1 MGNQTSILDKSNF
14 KYLKNYSPSK
24 FSSSI
29 SQEKTHYIILAC
41 NGESQNILNNK
52 NNSELSGIGK
62 EQAMDI
68 GCQLKLN
75 LLGINFSEINIFTSP
90 YIKNIQTALY
100 MTNIIDYGDSSNKF
114 LYINKNLA
122 DVYNPD
128 FDYNSTQDLVSQD
141 LYTNLIV
148 PLYQGKKYNLENKN
162 LGEIKN
168 IINKGQTE
176 KDIIN
181 RFNEITELIY
191 KYILN
196 KYQNSA
202 DNSLNI
208 ICTKK
213 EQFNQILQKLI
224 SLFNINKEN
233 KVYSELN
240 KEINFNETF
249 CFKISFSP
257 EKMFYYLGKL
267 IPNKIGLNENIN
279 PNKKI
284 NNRFIAIMR
293 HGERIDNT
301 KLKINQE
308 SQKYDPELTFEGMKQ
323 AINTGIQLHNY
334 FIEEKIEINE
344 INVFNSPSLRTL
356 QTGILAAGAADYSEK
371 VEKTIRII
379 TDLNETS
386 VEGGFEN
393 NKEESPI
400 YYYKD
405 KDKNLKIIYDKFIT
419 NLIKDRKYRYGTLDF
434 SSILGKEAFED
445 GEIMKKRAENVITNI
460 NEFSRTSYN
469 QGENTLNIVS
479 THQLN
484 VAMIVAFL
492 IQELNK
498 ELKEK
503 GLNEIHIIDQ
513 SFGYCHCYLF
523 KFDENDEFSYVG
535 LIKPDIYECFQLNIN
550 KFN

>member
-1 MGNQTSILDKSNF
+1 MGNHTSIIDKSNF

-29 SQEKTHYIILAC
+29 SQEKTHYIILTC
-41 NGESQNILNNK
+41 NGESNN
-52 NNSELSGIGK
+52 NELTGLGK
-62 EQAMDI
+62 EQAMEI

-90 YIKNIQTALY
+90 YINNIQTSLY
-100 MTNIIDYGDSSNKF
+100 MTNIIDCDDNSNKF

-122 DVYNPD
+122 DIYNPE
-128 FDYNSTQDLVSQD
+128 FDYNSIQDLFSRD
-141 LYTNLIV
+141 LYTNLIG
-148 PLYQGKKYNLENKN
+148 PLYQKQKYNLENKDF
-162 LGEIKN
+162 GEMKN

-176 KDIIN
+176 DDIIN

-196 KYQNSA
+196 KYRNSD

-213 EQFNQILQKLI
+213 EHLNQILSKLI
-224 SLFNINKEN
+224 TLFNLNKDN
-233 KVYSELN
+233 KVYLELN
-240 KEINFNETF
+240 IEKNYNETF

-267 IPNKIGLNENIN
+267 IPNEIGLNKNIS

-323 AINTGIQLHNY
+323 AINAGIQLHNY
-334 FIEEKIEINE
+334 FIEEKIELNE
-344 INVFNSPSLRTL
+344 INIYNSPSLRTL
-356 QTGILAAGAADYSEK
+356 QTGILAGGAVDYSDQI
-371 VEKTIRII
+371 EKTIRII

-400 YYYKD
+400 YYHKD
-405 KDKNLKIIYDKFIT
+405 KDKNLKIIYDKYIT
-419 NLIKDRKYRYGTLDF
+419 NLIKERKYRYGTLDF
-434 SSILGKEAFED
+434 SSILGKEVLED

-469 QGENTLNIVS
+469 EGENTLNIIS

-484 VAMIVAFL
+484 VAMIVEFL

-503 GLNEIHIIDQ
+503 GLDEIKIVDQ

-523 KFDENDEFSYVG
+523 RFDENDEFSYVG
-535 LIKPDIYECFQLNIN
+535 LIKPDIYGCFQHNIN
-550 KFN
+550 K

>member
-1 MGNQTSILDKSNF
+1 MGNHTSIIDKSNF

-29 SQEKTHYIILAC
+29 SQEKTHYIILTC
-41 NGESQNILNNK
+41 NGESNN
-52 NNSELSGIGK
+52 NELTGLGK
-62 EQAMDI
+62 EQAMEI

-90 YIKNIQTALY
+90 YIKNIQTSLY
-100 MTNIIDYGDSSNKF
+100 MTNIIDCDDNSNKF

-122 DVYNPD
+122 DIYNPE
-128 FDYNSTQDLVSQD
+128 FDYNSIQDLFSRD
-141 LYTNLIV
+141 SYTNLIG
-148 PLYQGKKYNLENKN
+148 PLYQGQKYNLENKDF
-162 LGEIKN
+162 GEMKN
-168 IINKGQTE
+168 VINKTQTE
-176 KDIIN
+176 ADIIN
-181 RFNEITELIY
+181 RFNEIIELIY

-196 KYQNSA
+196 KHQNSD

-208 ICTKK
+208 ICTNK
-213 EQFNQILQKLI
+213 EQINQILSKLI
-224 SLFNINKEN
+224 TLFGIDKDN
-233 KVYSELN
+233 KVNLELN
-240 KEINFNETF
+240 IEKNYNETF

-267 IPNKIGLNENIN
+267 LPRKIGLNESIN
-279 PNKKI
+279 SNKKI

-323 AINTGIQLHNY
+323 AINAGIQLHNY

-344 INVFNSPSLRTL
+344 INIYNSPSLRTL
-356 QTGILAAGAADYSEK
+356 QTGILAAGAVDYSDQI
-371 VEKTIRII
+371 EKTIRII

-400 YYYKD
+400 YYHKE
-405 KDKNLKIIYDKFIT
+405 KDKNLKTIYDKYIT
-419 NLIKDRKYRYGTLDF
+419 NLIKERKYRYGTLDF
-434 SSILGKEAFED
+434 SSILGKEVLED

-469 QGENTLNIVS
+469 EGENTLNIIS

-484 VAMIVAFL
+484 VAMIVEFL

-503 GLNEIHIIDQ
+503 GLDEIKIVDQ

-535 LIKPDIYECFQLNIN
+535 LIKPDIYGCFQHNIN
-550 KFN
+550 K

>member
-1 MGNQTSILDKSNF
+1 MGNHTSIIDKSNF

-29 SQEKTHYIILAC
+29 SQEKTHYIILTC
-41 NGESQNILNNK
+41 NGESNN
-52 NNSELSGIGK
+52 NELTGLGK
-62 EQAMDI
+62 EQAMEI

-75 LLGINFSEINIFTSP
+75 LLGINFQEINIFTSP
-90 YIKNIQTALY
+90 YIKNIQTSLY
-100 MTNIIDYGDSSNKF
+100 VTNIIDCDDNSNKF

-122 DVYNPD
+122 DIYNPE
-128 FDYNSTQDLVSQD
+128 FDYNSIQDLFSRE
-141 LYTNLIV
+141 LYSNLIG
-148 PLYQGKKYNLENKN
+148 PLYQGQKYNLENKDF
-162 LGEIKN
+162 GEMKN
-168 IINKGQTE
+168 VINKTQTE
-176 KDIIN
+176 ADIIN

-196 KYQNSA
+196 KYRNSD

-208 ICTKK
+208 ICTNK
-213 EQFNQILQKLI
+213 EQINQILSKLI
-224 SLFNINKEN
+224 TLFGIDKDN
-233 KVYSELN
+233 KVNLELN
-240 KEINFNETF
+240 IEKNYNETF

-267 IPNKIGLNENIN
+267 LPSKIGLNESIN
-279 PNKKI
+279 SNKKI

-323 AINTGIQLHNY
+323 AINAGIQLHNY

-344 INVFNSPSLRTL
+344 INIYNSPSLRTL
-356 QTGILAAGAADYSEK
+356 QTGILAGGAVDYSDQI
-371 VEKTIRII
+371 EKTIRII

-400 YYYKD
+400 YYHKD
-405 KDKNLKIIYDKFIT
+405 KDKNLKIIYDKYIT

-434 SSILGKEAFED
+434 SSILGKEVLED

-469 QGENTLNIVS
+469 EGENTLNIIS

-484 VAMIVAFL
+484 VAMIVEFL

-503 GLNEIHIIDQ
+503 GLDEIKIVDQ

-535 LIKPDIYECFQLNIN
+535 LIKPDIYGCFQHNIN
-550 KFN
+550 K